1 MDEIKSVS
9 VRYEDDILELRKKCT
24 QLQEDLKAKHIEGDT
39 LKEDIDCKQ
48 DLIKKHEFDMQ
59 KQLNIVAHLNNEVWK
74 SIDDLKN
81 KRDYLDIE
89 YLDT

>member
-24 QLQEDLKAKHIEGDT
+24 QLQEDLKAKHIEGDN
-39 LKEDIDCKQ
+39 LKADIDCKQ

-81 KRDYLDIE
+81 KRDYPDIE